1 MPHRRHPYVQE
12 TGMAVEML
20 QTRCNVQIDEQV
32 TKRHCSLWQI
42 YIRKQNQPRK
52 GLGVENNAVQRSQT
66 VLPSCTASDAKT
78 IQLLRRDNTHGV
90 NNSNQTCRD
99 KLLEALTGKQNRHP
113 YAQF

>member
-1 MPHRRHPYVQE
+1 M
-12 TGMAVEML
+12 
-20 QTRCNVQIDEQV
+20 QIDEQV
-32 TKRHCSLWQI
+32 TKRHCSLWQ
-42 YIRKQNQPRK
+42 IRKQNQPRK

>member
-1 MPHRRHPYVQE
+1 MSKSQSVIVRY
-12 TGMAVEML
+12 G
-20 QTRCNVQIDEQV
+20 
-32 TKRHCSLWQI
+32 K

-66 VLPSCTASDAKT
+66 VLPSSTASDAKT

-99 KLLEALTGKQNRHP
+99 KLLEALTGKQNRHT

>member
-1 MPHRRHPYVQE
+1 MPHGRHPNVQE
-12 TGMAVEML
+12 TGMAIEML
-20 QTRCNVQIDEQV
+20 QTRCNVQIDRYG
-32 TKRHCSLWQI
+32 K